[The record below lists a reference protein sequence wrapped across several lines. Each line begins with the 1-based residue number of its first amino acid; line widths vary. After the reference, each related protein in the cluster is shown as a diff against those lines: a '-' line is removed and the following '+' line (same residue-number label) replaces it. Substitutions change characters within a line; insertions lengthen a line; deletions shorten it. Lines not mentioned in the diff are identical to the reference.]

1 MFYEYKTNKIMKN
14 YLPFIVGAICFL
26 AGLFFG
32 YFIFGMPKVPKKEYP
47 IQVQCYWETNGYQ
60 SYPSMECDSIK
71 VDTVWKDGNKIVTKN
86 IINVVFK

>member
-1 MFYEYKTNKIMKN
+1 MKN
-14 YLPFIVGAICFL
+14 YLPFIVGSICFF

-60 SYPSMECDSIK
+60 SYPSM
-71 VDTVWKDGNKIVTKN
+71 
-86 IINVVFK
+86 